1 MVKRCGNC
9 KFFWLDKSD
18 HGGIHGVC
26 DNPEGG
32 YMYPMMM
39 DTCVQHQPKN
49 NPENHT
55 IPPTTLRRNKNN
67 SKQLTLFAGET
78 IGNR

>member
-1 MVKRCGNC
+1 MVYATTQGRLYVSYDDGRVHRGVKR
-9 KFFWLDKSD
+9 
-18 HGGIHGVC
+18 
-26 DNPEGG
+26 
-32 YMYPMMM
+32 
-39 DTCVQHQPKN
+39 KN